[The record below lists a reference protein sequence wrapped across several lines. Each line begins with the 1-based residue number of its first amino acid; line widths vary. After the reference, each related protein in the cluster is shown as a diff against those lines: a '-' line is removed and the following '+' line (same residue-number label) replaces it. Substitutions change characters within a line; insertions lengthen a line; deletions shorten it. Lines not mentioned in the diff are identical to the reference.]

1 MNNSWIARVQNWM
14 NTFLRPYNPK
24 DFKNHTYITRQ
35 SILLLLAIPS
45 TVSLL
50 TIWCRNFVE
59 FLSELIWLHIYY
71 GIIIFFL
78 QNKGLDC
85 VELGLLI
92 LLKRSVTCTQPIVA
106 VANLT
111 KENQIPISF
120 LDIHVTD
127 VGLQGM
133 NVLVVTRTLCLMN
146 LTFQMI
152 KLNPQ

>member
-1 MNNSWIARVQNWM
+1 M
-14 NTFLRPYNPK
+14 
-24 DFKNHTYITRQ
+24 
-35 SILLLLAIPS
+35 
-45 TVSLL
+45 
-50 TIWCRNFVE
+50 
-59 FLSELIWLHIYY
+59 
-71 GIIIFFL
+71 IIVFFL

-92 LLKRSVTCTQPIVA
+92 LLKRSVICTQPIVA

-127 VGLQGM
+127 VGLQEM
-133 NVLVVTRTLCLMN
+133 NVLVVTGTLCLMN